1 MIFEEKD
8 ISILFTLADVLNQD
22 KYNRGDLR
30 MILEMT
36 TIFHYLAAAKIINN
50 DLKTPDLQ
58 EIFDKLNKVT
68 EAKHEENNILPKAK
82 D

>member
-1 MIFEEKD
+1 MIIEEKD
-8 ISILFTLADVLNQD
+8 ISILWMLADVLNSD
-22 KYNRGDLR
+22 KHTHDDLR
-30 MILEMT
+30 ILLEQT

-68 EAKHEENNILPKAK
+68 EVKHEENIIISKTEK
-82 D
+82 